1 MQIQFMPVPEVPQ
14 RCACGELL
22 ERECE
27 RDEDMCLDCQYER
40 AMGKEFPLNQTLA
53 RVPAHI

>member
-27 RDEDMCLDCQYER
+27 RDEDMCLDCQFER
-40 AMGKEFPLNQTLA
+40 AMGGA
-53 RVPAHI
+53 A